1 MCEAWIAC
9 IVWMSTE
16 AKGTQYCWYNQRI
29 YSSWGNPTCSFY
41 WPWII
46 NRSFGNCWEKWL
58 SICIILCK
66 GPKFQEGM
74 KVNALLWLPSMGVK
88 ISKLRWF
95 KGGQCLKPCSHCF
108 VLSWW
113 LHNHLS
119 IPCTQ
124 IVHCI
129 IYTQDTML
137 MALSIQHLH
146 LTSCMIKWEQKEPF
160 DELDFKDYEI
170 MNWLKS
176 SASQT
181 PNKWATKSSV
191 QNYWCKIYII
201 FTPQQCWVVLKNM
214 KKSSGRCESERL
226 FK

>member
-9 IVWMSTE
+9 IVWMNTQ
-16 AKGTQYCWYNQRI
+16 AKGIQYCWYNQRI
-29 YSSWGNPTCSFY
+29 YSSWRDPTCSFY
-41 WPWII
+41 WPCII

-74 KVNALLWLPSMGVK
+74 KDNALSWLPSMGVK
-88 ISKLRWF
+88 ISKSRWF

-108 VLSWW
+108 ELSWW

-146 LTSCMIKWEQKEPF
+146 LTSCMIKWEQKEP
-160 DELDFKDYEI
+160 LI
-170 MNWLKS
+170 N
-176 SASQT
+176 
-181 PNKWATKSSV
+181 
-191 QNYWCKIYII
+191 
-201 FTPQQCWVVLKNM
+201 
-214 KKSSGRCESERL
+214 
-226 FK
+226 